1 MKVLI
6 LGQRSFI
13 ARNFIKRYTDKINFF
28 YFDMYFRD
36 DHKVFIKKISQY
48 VNSKKINHIINFI
61 GNNDNSLY
69 PKKAKNILR
78 DNFILPTTLVD
89 LFKNK
94 KINFTFFLS
103 TEIDKIEKKSENNL
117 YALSKFLLQDS
128 LRFIK
133 KKNKISLI
141 KIDSVYGPHDL
152 NFNRLVP
159 SLMLKILSN
168 KNIKVNLR
176 QQKKLIYVKDLL
188 PVIFRTIKNKKL
200 INIVDV
206 KGKNIN
212 ITKLWKIININ
223 KKTTN
228 NGIFYNFFET
238 LDWYKDNLSLLRK
251 IIKKI

>member
-13 ARNFIKRYTDKINFF
+13 AQNFIKRYTDKINFF

-36 DHKVFIKKISQY
+36 DHKVFTKKIYQY

-89 LFKNK
+89 LFRNK

-141 KIDSVYGPHDL
+141 KIDSVYGPRDL

-159 SLMLKILSN
+159 SLMLKILLN
-168 KNIKVNLR
+168 KNIKVNLK

-188 PVIFRTIKNKKL
+188 PVIFKTIKNKKL
-200 INIVDV
+200 INIVNV

-223 KKTTN
+223 NKTTK

-251 IIKKI
+251 ITKKI